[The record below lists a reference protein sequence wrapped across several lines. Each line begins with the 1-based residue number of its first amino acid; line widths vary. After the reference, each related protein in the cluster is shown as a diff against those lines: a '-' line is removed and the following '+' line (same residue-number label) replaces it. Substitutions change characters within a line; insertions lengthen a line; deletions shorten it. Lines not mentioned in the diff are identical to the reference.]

1 MLNMSLKI
9 LTPFN
14 IISTLIVLLIPFW
27 NIPHT
32 IAIRYYIA
40 LVLLITVFFFKPNW
54 KELGKFLWL
63 PAIWAVYLLIYT
75 FLLAENFQIAI
86 KGFRGEWL
94 KSIIFMIMGFGA
106 GLILSKSKS
115 QARLFLAFGLA
126 SLFPILTH
134 IVLFIHKAVITQ
146 TIPFGYWGLHEHHAD
161 LGYTAL
167 QAITFLSI
175 FTIFFAHN
183 AFHRILVSLAIS
195 LSILSPVLARSRAG
209 VIFTIFALLLTVTLS
224 LKSLTIKQLQIVKKM
239 AAISIL
245 LILGLSFG
253 LSSSIDAERWNGVT
267 TRLLLGFQGNPIEVN
282 CFGTQQIEDDLK
294 SNGIPITQKMKAAI
308 DSVAAGD
315 GSRTMTARAGI
326 ELIKEFPMGM
336 SGSKDAYAAA
346 IRTKCIEPK
355 ISMDHTHNGWIDTA
369 LSIGIPGVL
378 IYTALM
384 MMFIIFALKFTKDKN
399 HHVRAWAIALL
410 SLSILWTLRAI
421 FDSVQRDQMLEIQ
434 SFFLPLA
441 MACIIGL
448 KSNSNG
454 HNGLQT

>member
-1 MLNMSLKI
+1 MLNMSLKA
-9 LTPFN
+9 LTPVN

-32 IAIRYYIA
+32 IAIRYSLA
-40 LVLLITVFFFKPNW
+40 LILLITIFYFKPNW

-63 PAIWAVYLLIYT
+63 PAIWAAYLLIYT

-86 KGFRGEWL
+86 KGFKSEWL
-94 KSIIFMIMGFGA
+94 KSILFIIMGFGA
-106 GLILSKSKS
+106 GLILSKSKN

-134 IVLFIHKAVITQ
+134 IVLFAHKAITTQ
-146 TIPFGYWGLHEHHAD
+146 TIPLGYWGLHEHHAD

-167 QAITFLSI
+167 QAITFLTI
-175 FTIFFAHN
+175 FIVFFAHN
-183 AFHRILVSLAIS
+183 TFYRILGGLAIT

-209 VIFTIFALLLTVTLS
+209 VIFTVFALLLNVILS
-224 LKSLTIKQLQIVKKM
+224 LKSLTIKQLQIAKKI

-253 LSSSIDAERWNGVT
+253 LSSTIDAERWNGIT
-267 TRLLLGFQGNPIEVN
+267 TRLLIGFQGNPIEIN
-282 CFGTQQIEDDLK
+282 CFGTQQIEEQLK
-294 SNGIPITQKMKAAI
+294 GNGIEINQKMRAAI
-308 DSVAAGD
+308 DSVAVGD

-378 IYTALM
+378 IYAALM
-384 MMFIIFALKFTKDKN
+384 MMFIVFSFKLTKDKN
-399 HHVRAWAIALL
+399 QQVRAWAIALL

-434 SFFLPLA
+434 SFFLPFA

>member
-1 MLNMSLKI
+1 MLNMSLKAP
-9 LTPFN
+9 TPVN

-32 IAIRYYIA
+32 IAIRYSLA
-40 LVLLITVFFFKPNW
+40 LILLITIFYLKPNW

-63 PAIWAVYLLIYT
+63 PVIWAVYLIIYT
-75 FLLAENFQIAI
+75 FVLADNFQIAI
-86 KGFRGEWL
+86 KGFRSEWF
-94 KSIIFMIMGFGA
+94 KSILFIIMGFGA
-106 GLILSKSKS
+106 GLILSKSKN

-134 IVLFIHKAVITQ
+134 IALFIHKAVTTQ
-146 TIPFGYWGLHEHHAD
+146 TIPLGYWGLHEHHAD

-175 FTIFFAHN
+175 FIIFFAHN
-183 AFHRILVSLAIS
+183 TFYRILCGLAIT

-209 VIFTIFALLLTVTLS
+209 VIFTIFALLLTVILS
-224 LKSLTIKQLQIVKKM
+224 LKSLTIKQLQIAKKIV
-239 AAISIL
+239 AISIL

-253 LSSSIDAERWNGVT
+253 LSSTIDAERWNGIT
-267 TRLLLGFQGNPIEVN
+267 TRLLIGFQGNPIEIN
-282 CFGTQQIEDDLK
+282 CFGTQQIEEQLK
-294 SNGIPITQKMKAAI
+294 GNGVEINQKMRAAI
-308 DSVAAGD
+308 DSVAVGD

-378 IYTALM
+378 IYAALM
-384 MMFIIFALKFTKDKN
+384 MMFIVFSFKLSKDKN
-399 HHVRAWAIALL
+399 QHVRAWAIALL

-434 SFFLPLA
+434 SFFLPFA

-448 KSNSNG
+448 KANSNG
-454 HNGLQT
+454 RNDLQT

>member
-1 MLNMSLKI
+1 MSLKA
-9 LTPFN
+9 LTPVN
-14 IISTLIVLLIPFW
+14 MISTLIVLLIPFW

-32 IAIRYYIA
+32 IAIRYSIA
-40 LVLLITVFFFKPNW
+40 LILLITIFYFKPNW
-54 KELGKFLWL
+54 KELGKILWL
-63 PAIWAVYLLIYT
+63 PAIWAGYLLIYT
-75 FLLAENFQIAI
+75 FLIAENFQIAI
-86 KGFRGEWL
+86 KGFRSEWL
-94 KSIIFMIMGFGA
+94 KSILFIIMGFGA
-106 GLILSKSKS
+106 GLILSKSKN

-126 SLFPILTH
+126 SLFPILIH
-134 IVLFIHKAVITQ
+134 IALFIHKAVTTQ
-146 TIPFGYWGLHEHHAD
+146 TIPLGYWGLHEHHAD

-175 FTIFFAHN
+175 FIVFFAQN
-183 AFHRILVSLAIS
+183 TFFRILSSLAIT

-209 VIFTIFALLLTVTLS
+209 VIFTVFALLLTVILS
-224 LKSLTIKQLQIVKKM
+224 LKSLRIKQLQIAKKM
-239 AAISIL
+239 VAISIL
-245 LILGLSFG
+245 LILGISFG
-253 LSSSIDAERWNGVT
+253 LSSTIDAERWNGIT
-267 TRLLLGFQGNPIEVN
+267 TRLLTGFQGNPIEIN
-282 CFGTQQIEDDLK
+282 CFGTQRMEEELTR
-294 SNGIPITQKMKAAI
+294 SGIQITQKMEAAI
-308 DSVAAGD
+308 YSVTVGD

-355 ISMDHTHNGWIDTA
+355 ITMDHTHNGWIDTA

-378 IYTALM
+378 IYAALM
-384 MMFIIFALKFTKDKN
+384 MMFIVFSFKLCKDKN
-399 HHVRAWAIALL
+399 QHVRAWAIALL

-434 SFFLPLA
+434 SFFLPFA

-454 HNGLQT
+454 RNGLQT

>member
-1 MLNMSLKI
+1 MLNMSLKA
-9 LTPFN
+9 LTPVN

-32 IAIRYYIA
+32 IAIRYSLA
-40 LVLLITVFFFKPNW
+40 LILLITIFYLKPNW

-63 PAIWAVYLLIYT
+63 PVIWAVYLIIYT
-75 FLLAENFQIAI
+75 FVLDDNFQIAI
-86 KGFRGEWL
+86 KGFRSEWL
-94 KSIIFMIMGFGA
+94 KSILFIIMGFGA
-106 GLILSKSKS
+106 GLILSKSKN

-134 IVLFIHKAVITQ
+134 IALFIHKAVTTQ
-146 TIPFGYWGLHEHHAD
+146 TIPLGYWGLHEHHAD

-175 FTIFFAHN
+175 FIVFFAHN
-183 AFHRILVSLAIS
+183 TFYRILSGLAIT

-209 VIFTIFALLLTVTLS
+209 VIFTVFALLLTVILS
-224 LKSLTIKQLQIVKKM
+224 LKSLTIKQLQIAKKIV
-239 AAISIL
+239 AISIL

-253 LSSSIDAERWNGVT
+253 LSSTIDADRWNGIT
-267 TRLLLGFQGNPIEVN
+267 TRLLIGFQGNPIDVN
-282 CFGTQQIEDDLK
+282 CFGTQGIEEKLK
-294 SNGIPITQKMKAAI
+294 GNGVEINQKMRAAI
-308 DSVAAGD
+308 DSVAVGD

-378 IYTALM
+378 IYAALM
-384 MMFIIFALKFTKDKN
+384 MMFIVFSFKLIKDKN
-399 HHVRAWAIALL
+399 QHVRAWAIALL

-434 SFFLPLA
+434 SFFLPFA

-448 KSNSNG
+448 KANSNG
-454 HNGLQT
+454 RNDLQT